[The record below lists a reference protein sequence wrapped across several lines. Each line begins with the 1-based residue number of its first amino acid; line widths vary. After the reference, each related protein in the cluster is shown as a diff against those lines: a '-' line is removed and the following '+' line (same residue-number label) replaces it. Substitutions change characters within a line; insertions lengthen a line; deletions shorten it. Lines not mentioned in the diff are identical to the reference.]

1 VTEPVWLDREDALGI
16 HDLMLA
22 QFGGASGLRD
32 PGLLDSALS
41 RPLNHHAYGEDDI
54 HVLAALYT
62 AGVVRNHP
70 FLDGNKRTGFMLAA
84 VFLEINGWE
93 LTGAEESVVEMTRG
107 LAAGTV
113 SEDAYGRWLVE
124 NTRAK

>member
-1 VTEPVWLDREDALGI
+1 MTDPVWLDREDALGI
-16 HDLMLA
+16 HDLMRA

-41 RPLNHHAYGEDDI
+41 LPLNHHAYGEEHI
-54 HVLAALYT
+54 HVLAALYA

-70 FLDGNKRTGFMLAA
+70 FVDGNKRTGFILAA
-84 VFLEINGWE
+84 TFLEINGWE
-93 LTGAEESVVEMTRG
+93 LTADEESVVEMTRG

-113 SEDAYGRWLVE
+113 SEGEYGRWLVE